1 MVARRQRL
9 KHRQAGRHARAEGN
23 RLDATLQI
31 GQALFQ
37 RIAIGIVD
45 PAVEVMPGELA
56 ISITLKGG
64 GSVERRSDRASGRVN
79 MPAGVDAERLQL
91 LVRIGRRCHSLS
103 LLRRQCYRIDAV
115 SFWRQLYEAYS
126 YLKDCAFNGRCHTCP
141 GRGKANWQLPGCSRA
156 SIRSRKPCCPAIEQL

>member
-9 KHRQAGRHARAEGN
+9 KHRQAGRHPRAEGN
-23 RLDATLQI
+23 RLDAALQV

-37 RIAIGIVD
+37 RVAIGVVD

-56 ISITLKGG
+56 IRITFKGG

-91 LVRIGRRCHSLS
+91 LVRIGRGCHSLS
-103 LLRRQCYRIDAV
+103 LLRSRDYLERLAGAI
-115 SFWRQLYEAYS
+115 WRKE
-126 YLKDCAFNGRCHTCP
+126 T
-141 GRGKANWQLPGCSRA
+141 GK
-156 SIRSRKPCCPAIEQL
+156 